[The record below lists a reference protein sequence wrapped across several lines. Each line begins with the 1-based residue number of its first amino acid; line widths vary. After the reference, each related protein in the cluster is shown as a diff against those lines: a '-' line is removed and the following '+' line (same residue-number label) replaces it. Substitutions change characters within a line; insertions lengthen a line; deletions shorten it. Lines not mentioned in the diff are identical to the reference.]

1 MDGVALGRVITADP
15 ALHQTRL
22 VLLTAMGQRGDAAQC
37 AALGF
42 AGYLTRPVR
51 QAALYECLWMVLQ
64 REPAAAAAR
73 QKPLVTRHTIAE
85 HHHQQRLRIL
95 LAEDNMVNQ
104 KLAQMMLE
112 KLGYSVDVVA
122 NGKEVLEALHHVPY
136 SLVLMDCQMP
146 EMDGY
151 IATAEVRRRE
161 GSQRHI
167 PIIAMTAHAMQG
179 DREQCLAAGMDDY
192 VAKPI
197 NVSAL
202 QAVLARWLA
211 PTPTPLIPPL
221 RAPAE

>member
-1 MDGVALGRVITADP
+1 MDTHTTRRQVLTQQLGA
-15 ALHQTRL
+15 
-22 VLLTAMGQRGDAAQC
+22 
-37 AALGF
+37 
-42 AGYLTRPVR
+42 Y
-51 QAALYECLWMVLQ
+51 
-64 REPAAAAAR
+64 
-73 QKPLVTRHTIAE
+73 
-85 HHHQQRLRIL
+85 
-95 LAEDNMVNQ
+95 MVNQ

-151 IATAEVRRRE
+151 TATAEVRRRE
-161 GSQRHI
+161 GAQCHM

-179 DREQCLAAGMDDY
+179 DREHCLAAGMDDY

-211 PTPTPLIPPL
+211 PTPPPLIPSL

>member
-1 MDGVALGRVITADP
+1 
-15 ALHQTRL
+15 
-22 VLLTAMGQRGDAAQC
+22 
-37 AALGF
+37 
-42 AGYLTRPVR
+42 
-51 QAALYECLWMVLQ
+51 
-64 REPAAAAAR
+64 
-73 QKPLVTRHTIAE
+73 
-85 HHHQQRLRIL
+85 
-95 LAEDNMVNQ
+95 MVNQ
-104 KLAQMMLE
+104 KIAQMMLE

-151 IATAEVRRRE
+151 TATAEVRRRE

-179 DREQCLAAGMDDY
+179 DREHCLAAGMDDY

-202 QAVLARWLA
+202 QAVLARWLTQ
-211 PTPTPLIPPL
+211 TPTPLIPPL